1 MKAVGQRVDEVV
13 QEDVVLMKVDV
24 EGLETAV
31 MASSQDLLHTY
42 RSAVPRLTMLCLAA
56 VLRCASLNHAVPRL
70 TMLCCAVPRL
80 TMLCFQK

>member
-31 MASSQDLLHTY
+31 MTSSQDLMHTY

-56 VLRCASLNHAVPRL
+56 VL
-70 TMLCCAVPRL
+70 CCAALRMSANVLGYAFVASPGDL
-80 TMLCFQK
+80 LCFQK